1 MQLSWKGTSC
11 HWILMDFTQCW
22 MPIGNDM
29 GVAASSFA
37 LEIFGSK
44 PERLLNVLMDL
55 AAILGSSPSVALI
68 SKGFEGF
75 RKIGLS
81 PNHPKL
87 QNWTILSF
95 ETHGLGILH
104 CKETEFVW
112 LVDCILLVACFI
124 HPREQETST

>member
-1 MQLSWKGTSC
+1 MTW
-11 HWILMDFTQCW
+11 
-22 MPIGNDM
+22 

-87 QNWTILSF
+87 QNWTSLSF